1 MTDLYD
7 RIISQRKGLERIFSS
22 IPGFRG
28 YAEMNARRDADRML
42 REHVVHLLKE
52 QMTRLV
58 NVEKKL
64 MSSGGLASVGK
75 TRSAKTQFQ
84 VFIDKVNTAAPGY
97 SGFYAAEKIGPDELQ
112 RIYAF
117 DAALIDYVDKFKTA
131 IDGLGEAILT
141 EGDVDPK
148 ITGLEA
154 LAQEA
159 VAAFDMRENVL
170 RETY

>member
-7 RIISQRKGLERIFSS
+7 RIISQRQGLERIFAR

-28 YAEMNARRDADRML
+28 YAEMNARREADRML

-58 NVEKKL
+58 NAEKKL
-64 MSSGGLASVGK
+64 ISSGGLAVAGK

-117 DAALIDYVDKFKTA
+117 DAALLDYVDKFKTA
-131 IDGLGEAILT
+131 IDGLSDALSGQGDTEAKIGE
-141 EGDVDPK
+141 
-148 ITGLEA
+148 LET

-159 VAAFDMRENVL
+159 VSAFDMRENVL
-170 RETY
+170 REIY

>member
-7 RIISQRKGLERIFSS
+7 RIISQRQGLERIFSS
-22 IPGFRG
+22 IPGFKG

-42 REHVVHLLKE
+42 REHVVQLLKQ

-64 MSSGGLASVGK
+64 MNSGGLASVGK

-84 VFIDKVNTAAPGY
+84 IFIDKVNTAAPGY

-131 IDGLGEAILT
+131 IDGIGEVILT
-141 EGDVDPK
+141 KGDVDPK
-148 ITGLEA
+148 IGELEA

-159 VAAFDMRENVL
+159 VSAFDMRENVL
-170 RETY
+170 REIY